1 MENYNNEIFTRIVK
15 AGRRTY
21 FIDVRSTKNTSE
33 MYITITEKK
42 RTENEAEK
50 FKIFLYKEDFDKFF
64 QALSET
70 IEYAKTNDKSVQTPR
85 REFLNVG

>member
-1 MENYNNEIFTRIVK
+1 MEKYNPELFTKIIK

-33 MYITITEKK
+33 LYITITEKK
-42 RTENEAEK
+42 RNEEDIEK

-64 QALSET
+64 EALAES
-70 IEYAKTNDKSVQTPR
+70 IQFAKQYYDNNSGK
-85 REFLNVG
+85 LNE